1 MKKKSLKIKGPTHPI
16 SVKMLTSKTLTRR
29 YEKDKTKVLQ
39 GLWHEDE
46 NTIYLASD
54 LPEDVKLHTFL
65 HELAHALE
73 PLLQRVEE
81 EGRADILGAYFMK
94 LSGCKTLEEF
104 LARMEER

>member
-16 SVKMLTSKTLTRR
+16 SVKMLTSKTLTKRH
-29 YEKDKTKVLQ
+29 EKDKSKILQ
-39 GLWHEDE
+39 GLWLEDE

-54 LPEDVKLHTFL
+54 LSEDVKFHTFC

-94 LSGCKTLEEF
+94 LTGCKNFEEF
-104 LARMEER
+104 ILRMEEK